1 MTFSKKVFKK
11 QSKKSNIQN
20 EKEHDISLRKLCSH
34 YIHLAII
41 QSLLQDS
48 LDDLALQNLELE
60 IFTDSVMAEVAA
72 MDQEIEDRTIGL
84 DELVIQL
91 DAMVVNFEVAT
102 TSYVE
107 NFQQRYTDNKQE
119 RFVFI

>member
-1 MTFSKKVFKK
+1 M
-11 QSKKSNIQN
+11 
-20 EKEHDISLRKLCSH
+20 
-34 YIHLAII
+34 AII